1 MANYIGKNI
10 LRFIFLVLF
19 QVLILNN
26 IQFSGYINP
35 YLYVLFILLLPF
47 ETPKWMLIILAFLL
61 GLFIDMFSNTMG
73 MHAAASVF
81 LAFCRPYLL
90 TYIAPR
96 GGYGYESQPTI
107 VNMGLN
113 WYLSYAGILVL
124 LHHIALFYIEV
135 FRLSEFF
142 STLYRVV
149 LSSCFTILLLIIS
162 QYLIYVKKR

>member
-1 MANYIGKNI
+1 MNYIGKNV
-10 LRFIFLVLF
+10 LRFFFLILF

-26 IQFSGYINP
+26 IQFTGYINP
-35 YLYVLFILLLPF
+35 YLYVLFILMLPF
-47 ETPKWMLIILAFLL
+47 ETPKWILLILAFLL
-61 GLFIDMFSNTMG
+61 GLSIDMFSNTMG

-90 TYIAPR
+90 VYIAPR
-96 GGYGYESQPTI
+96 GGYEYESQPTI
-107 VNMGLN
+107 GHLGLN
-113 WYLSYAGILVL
+113 WYLSYSGILVL

-162 QYLIYVKKR
+162 QYLMYGKKK

>member
-10 LRFIFLVLF
+10 LRFLFLVLF

-35 YLYVLFILLLPF
+35 YLYVLFILMLPF
-47 ETPKWMLIILAFLL
+47 ETPKWMLIISAFLL
-61 GLFIDMFSNTMG
+61 GLTIDMFTNTMG

-81 LAFCRPYLL
+81 MAFCRPYLL
-90 TYIAPR
+90 AYIAPR
-96 GGYGYESQPTI
+96 GGYEYESQPTI
-107 VNMGLN
+107 GHLGLN

-124 LHHIALFYIEV
+124 LHHIVLFYIEV

-149 LSSCFTILLLIIS
+149 LSSIFTILLLIIS
-162 QYLIYVKKR
+162 QYLIYGKKK

>member
-1 MANYIGKNI
+1 MNYIGKNT
-10 LRFIFLVLF
+10 LRFLFLVLF
-19 QVLILNN
+19 QILILNN

-35 YLYVLFILLLPF
+35 YLYVLFILMLPF
-47 ETPKWMLIILAFLL
+47 ETPKWMLIILAFVL
-61 GLFIDMFSNTMG
+61 GLSIDMFSNTMG
-73 MHAAASVF
+73 MHAAAAVF

-90 TYIAPR
+90 AYIAPR
-96 GGYGYESQPTI
+96 GGYEFESQPTI
-107 VNMGLN
+107 VHMGLS

-149 LSSCFTILLLIIS
+149 LSSCFTILLIIIS
-162 QYLIYVKKR
+162 QYLVYRNKK